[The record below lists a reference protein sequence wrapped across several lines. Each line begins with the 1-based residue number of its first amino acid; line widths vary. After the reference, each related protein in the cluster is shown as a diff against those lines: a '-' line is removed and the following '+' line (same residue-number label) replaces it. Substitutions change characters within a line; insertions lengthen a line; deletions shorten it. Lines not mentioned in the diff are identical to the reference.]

1 MQIFL
6 TVFLGIVASLWIFQA
21 IRAALGMRRMP
32 RLRDVPPLADPDCP
46 FVSILFSARDEEKR
60 LPRALATLLALD
72 YPRYEIVAVDDR
84 SIDSTG
90 RLLDEAAAH
99 NPRLK
104 VIHITEL
111 PPGWLGK
118 PHGLRKAYEAS
129 SGEWLIFTDAD
140 VRFASDLLR
149 RALSL
154 ARQKNLAYLFLLGR
168 FDAAGFWEN
177 TIEAHAGLLLALLEP
192 WQIGNP
198 RSQRYGGAGYFQ
210 MLARST
216 YEAIGTHRRLAMEV
230 MDDMK
235 LAKLVKRSGT
245 ASCVAV
251 AGERIQVHWMEGL
264 RGSIRNLEKN
274 MFAGCEFRVL
284 VAALA
289 VVAILAADVLPL
301 AALLFTTGW
310 ARALAGLATVAPMVM
325 VASLARRFPE
335 MSLSPLF
342 VLTLPLGGL
351 VLAYMLLNSTVKTLR
366 HGGIT
371 WRGTFYRLDDLRKGL
386 V

>member
-1 MQIFL
+1 VQIFL
-6 TVFLGIVASLWIFQA
+6 TVLLGIVASLWILQA
-21 IRAALGMRRMP
+21 IRAALGMSRMP
-32 RLRDVPPLADPDCP
+32 RLRDIPPLANPDCP

-72 YPRYEIVAVDDR
+72 YPRYEIVAVNDR

-90 RLLDEAAAH
+90 RLLDEAAAR
-99 NPRLK
+99 NPHLK

-149 RALSL
+149 RALAL
-154 ARQKNLAYLFLLGR
+154 ARQKDLAYLFLLGR
-168 FDAAGFWEN
+168 FDATGFWEK
-177 TIEAHAGLLLALLEP
+177 TIVANAGMLLALLEP

-210 MLARST
+210 MLARSA

-235 LAKLVKRSGT
+235 LAKLVKRSGVN
-245 ASCVAV
+245 SCVAV

-284 VAALA
+284 VVALA
-289 VVAILAADVLPL
+289 VVAILAANVLPL
-301 AALLFTTGW
+301 AALLFTSGW

-325 VASLARRFPE
+325 VAKFARRFPE

-342 VLTLPLGGL
+342 ALTLPLGGL

-366 HGGIT
+366 RGGIT
-371 WRGTFYRLDDLRKGL
+371 WRGTFYPLEELRKG
-386 V
+386 VV